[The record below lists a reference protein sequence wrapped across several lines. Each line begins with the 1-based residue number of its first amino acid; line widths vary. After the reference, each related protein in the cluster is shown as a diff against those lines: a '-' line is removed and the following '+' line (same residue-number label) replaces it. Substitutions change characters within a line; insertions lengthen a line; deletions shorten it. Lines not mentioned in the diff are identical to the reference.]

1 MKIAA
6 LLMFLPDVNSL
17 GLETTQGLV
26 LTTGWYWD
34 QNDATRKWAQRY
46 YDKMKK
52 MPSELQAADYSAVT
66 NYLKAVQAA
75 GTTDSDKVM
84 AQLKQTK
91 IDDFYTKDGYIRADG
106 VLIHDMYLVEVKKPS
121 ESKRQWD
128 YYKVLQTIPGEQA
141 YTTKQDSKCA
151 LWK

>member
-1 MKIAA
+1 
-6 LLMFLPDVNSL
+6 
-17 GLETTQGLV
+17 
-26 LTTGWYWD
+26 
-34 QNDATRKWAQRY
+34 
-46 YDKMKK
+46 

-66 NYLKAVQAA
+66 NYLKAVQTA
-75 GTTDSDKVM
+75 GTTDADKVM
-84 AQLKQTK
+84 AQLKKTK
-91 IDDFYTKDGYIRADG
+91 IDDFYTKGGYIRQDG

-141 YTTKQDSKCA
+141 YTAKADSKCA